1 MGMRFA
7 KSMALGGLA
16 RTLFVKVFR
25 HVHSVGESAR
35 LAVSSWLACS
45 NLFNFE
51 AVAEATRYENHV
63 LKYSD
68 FALIRY
74 GPFMQRQLQEGKFV
88 DI

>member
-1 MGMRFA
+1 MCTP
-7 KSMALGGLA
+7 LA
-16 RTLFVKVFR
+16 NRQGWQYHRSSDFFV
-25 HVHSVGESAR
+25 
-35 LAVSSWLACS
+35 
-45 NLFNFE
+45 FE